1 MGLPKQEGYRQALE
15 IGCGKLQKMD
25 LPFRAEQGEFSF
37 SPETGMEITCFN
49 KRYLINPEDCGFES
63 PDESVISLVT
73 RIVILHYILA
83 ADGFPLSKKFITYGE
98 IPGGLTYAGVFRRR
112 VIMPFLSTFGEDLE
126 GFKKTAESLKGIPA
140 LFGDA
145 AYTFQIFPRTPVTLV
160 LWAGD
165 EEFPPAGKM
174 LFDASIDHYLS
185 LEDVV
190 VMGEM
195 IVGRMKAAFQAP
207 GP

>member
-1 MGLPKQEGYRQALE
+1 MGLPKQEGYRKAME
-15 IGCGKLQKMD
+15 IACEKLKEID
-25 LPFRAEQGEFSF
+25 LPQQAENGGFTTSEK
-37 SPETGMEITCFN
+37 GIEIPFFGKTYTIDPKTCTFH
-49 KRYLINPEDCGFES
+49 S

-73 RIVILHYILA
+73 KGIILHYILES
-83 ADGFPLSKKFITYGE
+83 DGFPLSKKFITYGE

-112 VIMPFLSTFGEDLE
+112 VILPFINAFGQDLE
-126 GFKKTAESLKGIPA
+126 AFKKTAESLKGIPA

-145 AYTFQIFPRTPVTLV
+145 AFTFQILPRIPVTLV
-160 LWAGD
+160 LWGGD

-174 LFDASIDHYLS
+174 LFDASIDHYLD

-195 IVGRMKAAFQAP
+195 IVGRLKGTLKKQP
-207 GP
+207 GG